1 MVVEPEG
8 VDPSTL
14 HTSSSRSPRPK
25 RVQAPFEEIPDTHK
39 YAGKRTGRALRS
51 VKPPAA
57 ARQLVGRAAVGDSG
71 LLRILAEFL
80 HIARPVV
87 YCEPPGPAT
96 GSWSCSCAFALTP
109 LLCVLSCSGSIFGV
123 QATLVGTMAD
133 MTSASYC
140 ALLFPSHLAPQGL
153 A

>member
-96 GSWSCSCAFALTP
+96 GFLVVFMCVRSNAAF
-109 LLCVLSCSGSIFGV
+109 V
-123 QATLVGTMAD
+123 
-133 MTSASYC
+133 C
-140 ALLFPSHLAPQGL
+140 ALLQWQHIWCASNARGHHG
-153 A
+153 